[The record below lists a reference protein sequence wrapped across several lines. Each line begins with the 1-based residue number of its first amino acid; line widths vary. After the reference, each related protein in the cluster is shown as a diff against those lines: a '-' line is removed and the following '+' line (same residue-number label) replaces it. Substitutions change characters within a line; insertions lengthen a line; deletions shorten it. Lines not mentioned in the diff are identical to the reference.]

1 MRIKSSFSEIQFTG
15 ALLLLPTPNEGSI
28 IHVANTLPS
37 AANLRIIV
45 SYNMSMT
52 VVCMDRVI
60 AALKHLKAEHS
71 EYKEVT

>member
-1 MRIKSSFSEIQFTG
+1 MKTSLITIEFTG

-60 AALKHLKAEHS
+60 AALKYLKANHC
-71 EYKEVT
+71 EYKEVTK